1 MAKFKNKYRI
11 ESTRLQNW
19 DYSRVAVYFITICT
33 ANRDHFFGMVQNNEM
48 VYSDIGAIVAQEW
61 VKTPEIRPDMNLELG
76 EFMVMPNHFHGV
88 IFIGNNEFN
97 GRDAMHR
104 VSTDDNIDPMHRVST
119 DDNIDAMHRVST
131 DDNIYKNEFG
141 PQSKNLSSIIRG
153 FKSAVTVQAK
163 KINPNFG
170 WQARFHDHIIRNPKS
185 YDTISQYIIDNPK
198 KWGEDEFH
206 K

>member
-33 ANRDHFFGMVQNNEM
+33 ANRDHFFGIVKNNEM

-104 VSTDDNIDPMHRVST
+104 VSTDDNID
-119 DDNIDAMHRVST
+119 AMRRVST

-163 KINPNFG
+163 KINPDFG

>member
-11 ESTRLQNW
+11 ESARLQNW

-33 ANRDHFFGMVQNNEM
+33 ANRNHFFGMVQNNEM

-61 VKTPEIRPDMNLELG
+61 LKTPEIRPDMNLELG
-76 EFMVMPNHFHGV
+76 EFMVMPNHFHGI

-97 GRDAMHR
+97 VRDA
-104 VSTDDNIDPMHRVST
+104 MHRVST

-163 KINPNFG
+163 KINPDFG

>member
-11 ESTRLQNW
+11 ESARLQNW

-48 VYSDIGAIVAQEW
+48 IYSDIGAIVAQEW

-104 VSTDDNIDPMHRVST
+104 VSTDDNIG
-119 DDNIDAMHRVST
+119 AMHRVST

>member
-19 DYSRVAVYFITICT
+19 NYSRVAVYFITICT
-33 ANRDHFFGMVQNNEM
+33 ANRDHFFGIVKNNEM

-104 VSTDDNIDPMHRVST
+104 VSTST

-163 KINPNFG
+163 KINPDFG